1 MLESINKDKLISS
14 GLSLIGISGQLL
26 ARIIYKNGSI
36 DKPYLLLCA
45 YFPFS
50 IIPSIAMYFDYI
62 KNGESDQVYDKTAL
76 IGTIFLFIIP
86 LLLFKILN
94 REGWLTNE
102 YKNIIGV
109 LIQFIFIGIIYY
121 IYNQRFK
128 TVCKTNNNP
137 ALYHAIILSPVILI
151 LGRLLLIGFNYII
164 SIYNLDHLFNLSIF
178 SHLLDNNSN
187 TDNTDIICLYL
198 STAISFLLIY
208 IFLNMYYSNKD
219 NLDKT
224 CNLTT
229 NNKILII
236 GLIINLILPLFIK
249 PFIIEYDF
257 NSDSS

>member
-1 MLESINKDKLISS
+1 MQNDKLISS
-14 GLSLIGISGQLL
+14 GLSLIGISGQIL

-36 DKPYLLLCA
+36 DKPFLLLCTH
-45 YFPFS
+45 FPFS
-50 IIPSIAMYFDYI
+50 IFPALAMYFDYI
-62 KNGESDQVYDKTAL
+62 KNGESDKVYDKTAL

-94 REGWLTNE
+94 REGWLSNE
-102 YKNIIGV
+102 YRNIIGI

-128 TVCKTNNNP
+128 TVCKTNNKST
-137 ALYHAIILSPVILI
+137 LYHAVLLSPLILL
-151 LGRLLLIGFNYII
+151 LGRLLLIGLTYIMTK
-164 SIYNLDHLFNLSIF
+164 YNIDHLFDLSIF
-178 SHLLDNNSN
+178 SHLLDNKSD

-198 STAISFLLIY
+198 STAVSFLLIY
-208 IFLNMYYSNKD
+208 ILLNMYYSKKT
-219 NLDKT
+219 NLDKI

-236 GLIINLILPLFIK
+236 GLIINIITPLFIK
-249 PFIIEYDF
+249 PHILEHDF